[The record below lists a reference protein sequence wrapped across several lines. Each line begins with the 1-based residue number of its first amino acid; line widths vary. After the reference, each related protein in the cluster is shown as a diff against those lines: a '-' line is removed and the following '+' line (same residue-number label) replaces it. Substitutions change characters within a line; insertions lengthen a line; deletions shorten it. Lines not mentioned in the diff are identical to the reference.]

1 MRGYFPGLPCYEH
14 FVALQKSAFVPLVFF
29 LLSHLGTKRGLYY
42 IDSTALVGCDNHR
55 INRHKGFAGLAQR
68 GKTSMGWFFGFKLHL
83 VFNTDNEIV
92 ALKLTPGNVHDT
104 TPVPALTR
112 DLTGKLFGDKG
123 YIGQKLA
130 EDLLRRGLTLFTRVR
145 KNMKALPRSLEDK
158 ALLNARNM
166 ADNCIGHIKEFS
178 SLNLSKH
185 RSVINAFVHII
196 AAITAYQINPFK
208 PKLNLQSRY
217 QLETT
222 ASYSVRSEQNQ
233 MSGEMPMRAVVC
245 REWGGPERLTFEE
258 MPDPG
263 PLAPGQVRIAVRAAG
278 INFADTLMIQGR
290 YQVKPEFPFSPGLE
304 VAGRV
309 IETATDVRRVK
320 AGDRVMALLDH
331 CGYAEQAVAIAHQTY
346 SACRTAWI
354 SRRPPA
360 SPSSTAPRT

>member
-1 MRGYFPGLPCYEH
+1 MSTSEIITLLLVLHSSGFKHLKSFYHGFAEPLLRGYFPGLPCYEH

-29 LLSHLGTKRGLYY
+29 LLFFSATWGPGPGSITSS
-42 IDSTALVGCDNHR
+42 IFTAPPVCDNHR
-55 INRHKGFAGLAQR
+55 INRHKVFAGLAQR

-83 VFNTDNEIV
+83 VFNNDNEIV

-145 KNMKALPRSLEDK
+145 KNMKALPLSLEDK

-166 ADNCIGHIKEFS
+166 AETIIGHIKEFS

-222 ASYSVRSEQNQ
+222 A
-233 MSGEMPMRAVVC
+233 
-245 REWGGPERLTFEE
+245 
-258 MPDPG
+258 
-263 PLAPGQVRIAVRAAG
+263 
-278 INFADTLMIQGR
+278 
-290 YQVKPEFPFSPGLE
+290 
-304 VAGRV
+304 
-309 IETATDVRRVK
+309 
-320 AGDRVMALLDH
+320 
-331 CGYAEQAVAIAHQTY
+331 
-346 SACRTAWI
+346 
-354 SRRPPA
+354 
-360 SPSSTAPRT
+360 